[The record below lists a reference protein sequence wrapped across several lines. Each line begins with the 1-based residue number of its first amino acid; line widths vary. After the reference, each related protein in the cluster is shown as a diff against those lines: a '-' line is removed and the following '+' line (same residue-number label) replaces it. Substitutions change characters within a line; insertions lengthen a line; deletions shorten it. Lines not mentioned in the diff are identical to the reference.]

1 MNQDIFK
8 GNWKQL
14 KGKIQEQWG
23 KLTDDDLDVAE
34 GKRDQFLG
42 RLQEKYGMAKE
53 EAERQL
59 KDFEDRIRQFA
70 AQSDLN
76 PSPNPKP

>member
-1 MNQDIFK
+1 MNQDIFQ

-14 KGKIQEQWG
+14 KGKLQEQWG
-23 KLTDDDLDVAE
+23 KLTDDDMDVAA

-42 RLQEKYGMAKE
+42 RLQEKYGIAKD

-59 KDFEDRIRQFA
+59 KDFEDRFRQFA
-70 AQSDLN
+70 AQATQS
-76 PSPNPKP
+76 SSSKP

>member
-14 KGKIQEQWG
+14 KGKMQEQWG

-42 RLQEKYGMAKE
+42 KLQEKYGIAKD

-59 KDFEDRIRQFA
+59 KDFEDRTRNFL
-70 AQSDLN
+70 SETN
-76 PSPNPKP
+76 PTPASSSRP